1 MHIKSVTETVLQDLR
16 VKIIVG
22 ELAPGSKLNEKE
34 LSSNFGISR
43 APLREAFRL
52 LESEHLVVYYPR
64 KGSYVTE
71 ISIEKCREIYQV
83 RTMMECFAVDLLRAK
98 GIKDLPKVE
107 SALEETVN
115 LIMPSNDDVYNK
127 FDYLKAIANFHISLV
142 ESAENSQLTYFYHS
156 IFPNLARYQSIY
168 TYISGLMNKS
178 YEEHKEFLRLVKDCD
193 YDEAKNYLKCHIDK
207 FVKIIEG
214 KINDDEKDFEDKLL
228 KKSQVY

>member
-1 MHIKSVTETVLQDLR
+1 M
-16 VKIIVG
+16 
-22 ELAPGSKLNEKE
+22 
-34 LSSNFGISR
+34 
-43 APLREAFRL
+43 
-52 LESEHLVVYYPR
+52 
-64 KGSYVTE
+64 
-71 ISIEKCREIYQV
+71 
-83 RTMMECFAVDLLRAK
+83 
-98 GIKDLPKVE
+98 PKVE

-115 LIMPSNDDVYNK
+115 LVMPSNDDVYNK

-214 KINDDEKDFEDKLL
+214 KINDDEEDLQDKLL